1 MRKERRN
8 CRRIVGLSF
17 GLIAICLAATLAVAD
32 MHGAGDLPKD
42 FRSWTH
48 TKSMVIP
55 DKSHGL
61 YGFHN
66 IYANDKALPTLKD
79 GGTYEQGS
87 VFVVSFYD
95 VVSDGGA
102 TVAGKKIQDVL
113 MVKNKKAAK
122 TGGWFY
128 AAFGPDGKPKQ
139 IDPVKGCYECHL
151 QGAKETDFVF
161 SKYVE

>member
-1 MRKERRN
+1 MKKEPRVRH
-8 CRRIVGLSF
+8 RIVGLSI
-17 GLIAICLAATLAVAD
+17 GLIAFFLAAAAVIAD

-66 IYANDKALPTLKD
+66 IYANDKALPTLQK
-79 GGTYEQGS
+79 GGTYVDGS
-87 VFVVSFYD
+87 AFVVSFYE
-95 VVSDGGA
+95 VVTDGGT

-113 MVKNKKAAK
+113 MIKNQKAAK

-128 AAFGPDGKPKQ
+128 AAFGPDGKPKT
-139 IDPVKGCYECHL
+139 IDPVKACYECHE
-151 QGAKETDFVF
+151 QGAKKTDYVF
-161 SKYVE
+161 STYVD